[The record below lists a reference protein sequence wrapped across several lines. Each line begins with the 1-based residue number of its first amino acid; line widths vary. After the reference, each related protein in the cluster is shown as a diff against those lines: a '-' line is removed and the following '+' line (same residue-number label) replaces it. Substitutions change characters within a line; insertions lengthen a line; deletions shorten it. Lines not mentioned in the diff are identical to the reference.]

1 MKSESAVIARMEREG
16 FTDHFLVRNAVL
28 RSADTGHTFA
38 PRDVV
43 IREFARYEGVS
54 DPDDMSIVYAI
65 ESRDG
70 ARGTLID
77 AFGTYSSPDIGTFVD
92 AVPTG
97 AIIVPEDVG
106 RPPGPPAPGLDAAA

>member
-16 FTDHFLVRNAVL
+16 FTDHFLVRNALL
-28 RSADTGHTFA
+28 RSTDTGHTFA

-43 IREFARYEGVS
+43 IREFARYEGIS

-65 ESRDG
+65 ESFDG

-77 AFGTYSSPDIGTFVD
+77 AFGTYSSPDIGMFVD
-92 AVPTG
+92 AVPAAG

-106 RPPGPPAPGLDAAA
+106 TF

>member
-1 MKSESAVIARMEREG
+1 
-16 FTDHFLVRNAVL
+16 
-28 RSADTGHTFA
+28 
-38 PRDVV
+38 
-43 IREFARYEGVS
+43 
-54 DPDDMSIVYAI
+54 MSIVYAI

-92 AVPTG
+92 AVPAG

-106 RPPGPPAPGLDAAA
+106 RPPGPPAPGFDAAA

>member
-28 RSADTGHTFA
+28 QSADTGHTFA

-43 IREFARYEGVS
+43 IREFVRYEGVS

-70 ARGTLID
+70 VRGTLID
-77 AFGTYSSPDIGTFVD
+77 AFGTYSNPDVGMFVD
-92 AVPTG
+92 AVPAAG
-97 AIIVPEDVG
+97 AI
-106 RPPGPPAPGLDAAA
+106 PAPGLDAAA